1 MNSAFEFRISFRV
14 SVFGFRISGPLL
26 LASLK
31 HVNFPAALSL
41 CLTLLLLGAT
51 SAWSQQQL
59 CGQTSRPSTSVVSDA
74 TAEEH
79 ETDKHNMLSIY
90 KA

>member
-31 HVNFPAALSL
+31 HVNLPAALSL
-41 CLTLLLLGAT
+41 CLTLLLSGAT
-51 SAWSQQQL
+51 SAWSQ
-59 CGQTSRPSTSVVSDA
+59 
-74 TAEEH
+74 
-79 ETDKHNMLSIY
+79 
-90 KA
+90 